1 MRVRLT
7 VLVTRPRV
15 LAEMV
20 LDRLGVRIPN
30 FMDLMI
36 GGTSHPVSRVLW
48 PLRAG
53 DHPSVNAIAGILQP
67 FGCAAYPDAR
77 ASSPRTRPRP
87 HGLLGLAP
95 SGVCRAVTVT
105 DDAVGPYPAVS
116 PSPARKPAVCFLW
129 HCPAGH
135 PGWALPTTLL
145 CGARTFLD
153 SSRLPRSPGWLVRP
167 SILRSLPHRRH
178 TGNGAILRRTPRC
191 APKSGRTPRNA
202 RHRPRRLRHRCAGRP
217 DSQQCHIP
225 HTPRGRAWHI
235 PSRCARAASRR
246 A

>member
-30 FMDLMI
+30 FMDPMI
-36 GGTSHPVSRVLW
+36 EGTSHPVSRVLW

-53 DHPSVNAIAGILQP
+53 DHPSVNAITGILQP
-67 FGCAAYPDAR
+67 FGCAAYPDAQ

-87 HGLLGLAP
+87 RGLLGLAP

-153 SSRLPRSPGWLVRP
+153 SSRLPRSPGWLVRRRFYGHCRIVATRATAQF
-167 SILRSLPHRRH
+167 SKRLLGARIRSHSSQ
-178 TGNGAILRRTPRC
+178 RTT
-191 APKSGRTPRNA
+191 S
-202 RHRPRRLRHRCAGRP
+202 
-217 DSQQCHIP
+217 S
-225 HTPRGRAWHI
+225 
-235 PSRCARAASRR
+235 SAA
-246 A
+246 AT